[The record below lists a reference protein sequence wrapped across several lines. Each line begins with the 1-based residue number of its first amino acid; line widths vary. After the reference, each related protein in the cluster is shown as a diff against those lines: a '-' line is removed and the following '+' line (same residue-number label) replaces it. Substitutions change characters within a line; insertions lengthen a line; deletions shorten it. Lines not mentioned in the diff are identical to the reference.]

1 MPPGSPW
8 ENPFVESFNSLLR
21 DELLNIEIFASL
33 LETKVLAEQHRME
46 YDSYR
51 PYSALQGR
59 TPLEVFQHWKAA

>member
-1 MPPGSPW
+1 MPPGSSW
-8 ENPFVESFNSLLR
+8 ENPFVESFNSRLR

-51 PYSALQGR
+51 PHLALQGR
-59 TPLEVFQHWKAA
+59 TPLIVLQQWKAA